1 MIFFFKQKTAYEM
14 RISDWSTDVCS
25 SDLVRAV
32 DVQHSRW
39 DCHLERDAQGRAAI
53 RLGLRLVRGFNIEA
67 GHRIV
72 QARLQEAFVNIDD
85 LSRRA
90 ALDARELERL
100 AGADALQA
108 LAGHRFQA
116 RWQTRG
122 HARLDGV
129 LANTEQIG
137 RANVCT
143 PVTNAH

>member
-1 MIFFFKQKTAYEM
+1 M
-14 RISDWSTDVCS
+14 
-25 SDLVRAV
+25 
-32 DVQHSRW
+32 
-39 DCHLERDAQGRAAI
+39 

-129 LANTEQIG
+129 LANTELPADAVALAAPRESEDVISDYQSTHMSL
-137 RANVCT
+137 RRHPAALLR
-143 PVTNAH
+143 PRFDSQPLLPNAHPNDKTHGNH

>member
-1 MIFFFKQKTAYEM
+1 M
-14 RISDWSTDVCS
+14 
-25 SDLVRAV
+25 
-32 DVQHSRW
+32 
-39 DCHLERDAQGRAAI
+39 

-129 LANTEQIG
+129 LANTELPDDAVALAAPSETEDVLADYQSTHMTLRRHPAAHLRPRFDRPRIG
-137 RANVCT
+137 PTTEESRVGKK
-143 PVTNAH
+143 